1 MGKEEGEGCVEGE
14 YITVSGSLEMEWLH
28 LVSAQFRGFSL
39 ETKSFSC
46 FSHFITINCFSLQ

>member
-14 YITVSGSLEMEWLH
+14 YITVSLEMEWLH